1 MKRFLIAGTFRARCR
16 GQVLAAD
23 APMPGT
29 SRLPPVYGGADRQ
42 LTDLYIGVDG
52 GGALCDSNWID
63 RSNAP
68 RAISSAVGRYSAA
81 PPFSKQLKY
90 SSHLN
95 SRQNSPR
102 RYPIKHRHQR
112 RRVWVR
118 SATLQPMS
126 LGCPLLPAEQLAYG
140 ATRALAKRLGVPWL
154 RSNGGISRDWLVRC
168 SRCHPVEMA
177 VATTAR
183 TAASP
188 RTQMMQIDARII
200 VQYSLPRIL
209 RSRGQRPC
217 LRFLLTKQFLSTDR
231 LKKPLGPRIPNAP
244 VLSIHVNRC
253 VRATPT
259 RCSMPVR
266 I

>member
-1 MKRFLIAGTFRARCR
+1 MAT
-16 GQVLAAD
+16 GQKAKSRH
-23 APMPGT
+23 T
-29 SRLPPVYGGADRQ
+29 SQTQ
-42 LTDLYIGVDG
+42 LTF
-52 GGALCDSNWID
+52 AE
-63 RSNAP
+63 
-68 RAISSAVGRYSAA
+68 
-81 PPFSKQLKY
+81 PFSKQLKY

-126 LGCPLLPAEQLAYG
+126 LGSPLLPAEQLAYG